1 MAMRVVIAEANIF
14 TKLLSSYIRPSVLSV
29 LSSKYSTLI
38 ADASLFFTRCL
49 SLYLFTLI
57 NAVSDPE
64 KNADMNNKNIRIK
77 KRLSIVIEL
86 MIVDYPI
93 KSFVPKYANKRNTR
107 PPIVMFAA
115 VESLIP

>member
-14 TKLLSSYIRPSVLSV
+14 TKLLSSNIRPSVLSV
-29 LSSKYSTLI
+29 LFSKYSTLI
-38 ADASLFFTRCL
+38 AEGSLFFTRCF

-64 KNADMNNKNIRIK
+64 KKADMNNNISKIKN
-77 KRLSIVIEL
+77 RLSRVIAL
-86 MIVDYPI
+86 IIANYPI
-93 KSFVPKYANKRNTR
+93 KSFVPKYANKRNTK

-115 VESLIP
+115 VVSLIP